1 MEFRDK
7 QLECVECHGRFVW
20 TAAGQLYYHDHRLK
34 NEPRHCKKCRTRQKE
49 LEPGG
54 RERVTT
60 AITCSRCG
68 REATVH
74 FRPTQGRPVLCEECF
89 SQRAGAPA
97 SFPVRS
103 SR

>member
-7 QLECVECHGRFVW
+7 HLECVECRRPFVW
-20 TAAGQLYYHDHRLK
+20 TAAEQLYYHDHRLK
-34 NEPRHCKKCRTRQKE
+34 NEPRRCKGCKSRQKE
-49 LEPGG
+49 ATLGN
-54 RERVTT
+54 REQVTT

-89 SQRAGAPA
+89 SQRAGDPA
-97 SFPVRS
+97 SFPMRS